1 MRHPFPSQLCDYLGY
16 REAAATGNFTAYW
29 AATTPGVFGSAAN
42 CQAVAFDVKQAQMS
56 FPSGHSS
63 NSWAGLFFAC
73 LFLRALAGVPSRSFF
88 SWASF
93 VTAAPLVLA
102 GYVSISRVRDRW
114 HTTTD
119 VSVGA

>member
-1 MRHPFPSQLCDYLGY
+1 MSHHLQLCDYLGY
-16 REAAATGNFTAYW
+16 REAAASGNFTSYW
-29 AATTPGVFGSAAN
+29 AVTTAGVFGNAAN
-42 CQAVAFDVKQAQMS
+42 CQAVAFDVRQAQMS

-73 LFLRALAGVPSRSFF
+73 LFLRALVGVPSRSFF

-93 VTAAPLVLA
+93 ATAAPLVLA